1 VIPDDEIPAG
11 LEVGDRNL
19 ADYVTLLATC
29 AGGEAVETDGLV
41 MFAGVHAYPGTHTN
55 GILRMDPG
63 LAAEAALSRADAF
76 FRARNRSYTVWIR
89 DAVDADLEALVQ
101 QRGFDLRPPE
111 RGMAYVLHDEPFDLT
126 EHPVHPDAELRGFD
140 DPEVARDYVRVV
152 GESFGVKGVP
162 VETLARLFFDPRS
175 LADPRVTGHV
185 AYLDGTAVSGCQV
198 FVSSGFA
205 GLYSGATLEAARGK
219 GLARACLARCVN
231 DGLAA
236 GGRYTGG
243 QSSELG
249 NPVWVKMGFA
259 TVAYYR
265 RYIGR
270 PAK

>member
-1 VIPDDEIPAG
+1 MRA
-11 LEVGDRNL
+11 L
-19 ADYVTLLATC
+19 AD
-29 AGGEAVETDGLV
+29 
-41 MFAGVHAYPGTHTN
+41 
-55 GILRMDPG
+55 
-63 LAAEAALSRADAF
+63 
-76 FRARNRSYTVWIR
+76 
-89 DAVDADLEALVQ
+89 
-101 QRGFDLRPPE
+101 
-111 RGMAYVLHDEPFDLT
+111 
-126 EHPVHPDAELRGFD
+126 PD
-140 DPEVARDYVRVV
+140 VARDYLRVV
-152 GESFGVKGVP
+152 GESFGVTGVP
-162 VETLARLFFDPRS
+162 VDTLARLFFDPRS
-175 LADPRVTGHV
+175 LADPRVSGHV

-219 GLARACLARCVN
+219 GLARACLSRCVN

-259 TVAYYR
+259 TVAHYR